1 MSDRFHLQILD
12 VQPKGVKVVGP
23 LTPTMAVDVLQRLM
37 RDQPLGTIGEH
48 GRVYIVDLDTGKIT
62 KPTLKLEL

>member
-1 MSDRFHLQILD
+1 M
-12 VQPKGVKVVGP
+12 GP

-37 RDQPLGTIGEH
+37 RDQPLGTIGDN

>member
-1 MSDRFHLQILD
+1 MSERYHLQILD

-48 GRVYIVDLDTGKIT
+48 GRVYVVDLDTGEIK
-62 KPTLKLEL
+62 KPTLKLQL